1 MSAACDVVGNHDIEH
16 LTDYILKCISDPDQ
30 VVELMHK
37 LAGVTFVQS
46 VQCNDLSLTIS
57 SGPCHGRPAASSWSC
72 VWKGVL
78 CETV

>member
-1 MSAACDVVGNHDIEH
+1 MRGACDVVGNHDIEH

-46 VQCNDLSLTIS
+46 VQCMPLFYTY
-57 SGPCHGRPAASSWSC
+57 A
-72 VWKGVL
+72 
-78 CETV
+78 